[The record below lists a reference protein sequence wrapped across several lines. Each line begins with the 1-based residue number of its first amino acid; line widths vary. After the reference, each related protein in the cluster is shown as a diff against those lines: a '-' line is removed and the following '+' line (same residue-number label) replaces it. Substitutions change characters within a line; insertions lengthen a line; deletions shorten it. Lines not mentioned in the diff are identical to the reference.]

1 MVGTS
6 DEGGHG
12 GAWKEQVI
20 EGLEEGVCRS
30 AEGVELVVETCE
42 LRCGEGGAPSETLG
56 DHWFEVMEVAL
67 VEGGCFAGLD
77 RGEDRH
83 GVGPVGGVEGG

>member
-1 MVGTS
+1 MVGAG
-6 DEGGHG
+6 DEGRHW
-12 GAWKEQVI
+12 GAGEEQVV
-20 EGLEEGVCRS
+20 EGLEEGVGRC

-42 LRCGEGGAPSETLG
+42 LGRGEAGAPGEALG
-56 DHWFEVMEVAL
+56 DHGFEVVEVAL

-77 RGEDRH
+77 GCEDRH